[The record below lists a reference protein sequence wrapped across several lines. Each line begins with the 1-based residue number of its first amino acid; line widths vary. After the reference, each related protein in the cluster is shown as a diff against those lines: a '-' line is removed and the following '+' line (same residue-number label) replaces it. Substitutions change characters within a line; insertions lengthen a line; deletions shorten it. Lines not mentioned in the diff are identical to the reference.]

1 MELLRC
7 AECMLLATC
16 LFAVTVYPTSADRQN
31 LDRLN
36 EISWSLRQMTNH
48 STSGNAGTVKEV
60 AVVILPCKELLQG
73 SYLRRFLNKLLMYSN
88 VDYRV
93 TRVSLWW
100 EKLFDLV
107 FFIVL
112 FGNRNHFGENE
123 EERICIRKR
132 RYLNNPCSKLKSLA
146 IEQKITNKSLNELA
160 MNVLNLSS

>member
-36 EISWSLRQMTNH
+36 EISWSLRQLTNH

-60 AVVILPCKELLQG
+60 AVVILPCKELVQG
-73 SYLRRFLNKLLMYSN
+73 SYLRRFLNKLLMYSS

-100 EKLFDLV
+100 EKIIWSCF
-107 FFIVL
+107 FFIIL
-112 FGNRNHFGENE
+112 
-123 EERICIRKR
+123 C
-132 RYLNNPCSKLKSLA
+132 LA
-146 IEQKITNKSLNELA
+146 IGIILGEMRNKESVFVKEDTWIIIVQNWRA
-160 MNVLNLSS
+160 WPLSKK